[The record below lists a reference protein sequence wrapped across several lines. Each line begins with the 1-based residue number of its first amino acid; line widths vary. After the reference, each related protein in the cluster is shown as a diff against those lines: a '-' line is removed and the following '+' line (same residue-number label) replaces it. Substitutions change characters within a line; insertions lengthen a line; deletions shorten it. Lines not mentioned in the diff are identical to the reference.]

1 MSTSY
6 AQFSA
11 TPSVVKSDPFK
22 RVNYTL
28 GMLLG
33 VDDLNQQA
41 AYHIGRD
48 QWIARDAVGYGTLS
62 GLQVSLDKTDKG
74 PRVSVT
80 SGTALSPRGQLIRVC
95 PAQCAFIN
103 DWITANEQ
111 EVEGALS
118 SPVADTI
125 KLYLVVCYRDCP
137 TDKVPIAG
145 EPCRSETDLMAPSRL
160 VDDFKLELRIVPP
173 RQLEED
179 AIRDFVDWMSQI
191 EITDDPG
198 TFTSLYD
205 FEHALRS
212 ALAAASSPPDPG
224 VTFQMGSPLAG
235 VRIHPADV
243 CAFMSAAFRIWVTEI
258 RPLFHSGPPSAG
270 CGCGSSKDGPPPP
283 DECLLLAELDVP
295 LVNTG
300 TGQNWRVDDLSDVT
314 LDESRRPI
322 LLHTRMLQEWLL
334 CGPKAK

>member
-11 TPSVVKSDPFK
+11 TPSVVKPDPFK

-41 AYHIGRD
+41 AYHSGRD
-48 QWIARDAVGYGTLS
+48 QWLARDAVGYGTLS
-62 GLQVSLDKTDKG
+62 GLYVSLDKTDKG

-95 PAQCAFIN
+95 PAQCAIIN
-103 DWITANEQ
+103 DWVTANEQ
-111 EVEGALS
+111 EVESAFS
-118 SPVADTI
+118 SPVANTI
-125 KLYLVVCYRDCP
+125 KLYLVLCYRDCP

-160 VDDFKLELRIVPP
+160 VDDFKLELRTTPP
-173 RQLEED
+173 IQLEED

-198 TFTSLYD
+198 TFTSLDD
-205 FEHALRS
+205 FEQALRS
-212 ALAAASSPPDPG
+212 AVATVSSPLDPG
-224 VTFQMGSPLAG
+224 VIFQMGSPLAG

-270 CGCGSSKDGPPPP
+270 CGCGGAKDGPPPP

-295 LVNTG
+295 LVNVG
-300 TGQNWRVDDLSDVT
+300 PGQNWQVDDLNDVT